1 MPVRV
6 QFTLAL
12 LLVAFGGAV
21 LAMPAGFEGPA
32 LVQLGARHA
41 VSLVDLVGAV
51 PLALGGTWLE
61 ILIVL
66 RLPRLRLGPRT
77 LLGLGFAAGLGLGLV
92 LASVYQGY
100 WWWAIGAG
108 AFAVV
113 LAGLTVRALTT
124 TDEPA
129 LPATPTPP
137 DAPETSGPRPAEPPS
152 SGRQSGRPRPAAP
165 PSMESPTADLPAGA
179 PLGPK
184 HLVPATGTPDG
195 RVDPAPAAPGAGP
208 VPAAEPARTGRRSRK
223 KESPDEFTLGLGD

>member
-21 LAMPAGFEGPA
+21 LAMPAGFEGPT
-32 LVQLGARHA
+32 LVELGPRHA

-51 PLALGGTWLE
+51 PLAIGGTWLE
-61 ILIVL
+61 ILIVV

-100 WWWAIGAG
+100 WWWAVGAG

-129 LPATPTPP
+129 GPATPPP
-137 DAPETSGPRPAEPPS
+137 PATTDEPPS
-152 SGRQSGRPRPAAP
+152 GGRQSGRPCPDAP
-165 PSMESPTADLPAGA
+165 PSAESPTADLPAGA
-179 PLGPK
+179 PQGPK

-195 RVDPAPAAPGAGP
+195 REGPAPAAPGAGP
-208 VPAAEPARTGRRSRK
+208 VPAVEPARPGRRGRK

>member
-21 LAMPAGFEGPA
+21 LAMPAGFEGPP
-32 LVQLGARHA
+32 LVDLGTGHA
-41 VSLVDLVGAV
+41 VSPLDLVGAV
-51 PLALGGTWLE
+51 PLAIGGTWLE
-61 ILIVL
+61 ILIVV

-124 TDEPA
+124 T
-129 LPATPTPP
+129 
-137 DAPETSGPRPAEPPS
+137 ETTAAVETTADPS
-152 SGRQSGRPRPAAP
+152 PG
-165 PSMESPTADLPAGA
+165 ESPTADLPAAGA
-179 PLGPK
+179 
-184 HLVPATGTPDG
+184 VPATGGSPAARPADGAAPARVATAPRHEVPAVTPVVLG
-195 RVDPAPAAPGAGP
+195 DPAPAAPGAGSAP
-208 VPAAEPARTGRRSRK
+208 EPARPGRRSRK

>member
-21 LAMPAGFEGPA
+21 LAMPAGFEGPP
-32 LVQLGARHA
+32 LVDLGTGHA
-41 VSLVDLVGAV
+41 VSPLDLVGAV
-51 PLALGGTWLE
+51 PLAVGGTWLE
-61 ILIVL
+61 ILIVV

-124 TDEPA
+124 T
-129 LPATPTPP
+129 
-137 DAPETSGPRPAEPPS
+137 ETTSAVESEPPT
-152 SGRQSGRPRPAAP
+152 AD
-165 PSMESPTADLPAGA
+165 PSPGGSPTADLPAAGSA
-179 PLGPK
+179 
-184 HLVPATGTPDG
+184 PATGGAPAG
-195 RVDPAPAAPGAGP
+195 RPADDAATARVATAPRHEVPVIVGDPAPAAPGAGSAP
-208 VPAAEPARTGRRSRK
+208 EPARPGRRSRK